1 MPPPE
6 LCHDLLVDILTR
18 LPPDDPGCLFRAS
31 LVCTAWRAL
40 LTSPEF
46 GRHYREVHRTPP
58 LLGFFENHDTV
69 TPWFAPSSPAA
80 SPFPPLFPDRRGLQV
95 LDSRHGLVL
104 LRNPIRIT
112 EEDHAVSL
120 IVWDPVGRRQWES
133 FPPPDFGSTILCDV
147 GVVVCAADDCD
158 HLGCHGSPFLVGYVG
173 TDYRSAHASVFSSET
188 NSWSPVVSCPH
199 PDVEILRGQ
208 PKPLIGNAVYFICE
222 YHPDE
227 SFILCFDLFSRKLS
241 KFDGPPIHH
250 YKHALMKTEEG
261 VLGCAS
267 MEGSLLCLWST
278 EAGPDGA
285 VAWMESRVIDLHK
298 LLPSNSFLH
307 VIGFEDRAGVYY
319 LTADYGVATVDLKS
333 GQVNKMSIIDSNIVP
348 YTSFYTPDQA
358 VEVAQEGR
366 WEEVGDKE
374 EEEADEEVE
383 QQVEKAV
390 QELFTKGSKALKDE
404 DFFGAEDC
412 KRRILEIRV
421 AHHGKLSPK
430 CRNAYHNYGCALL
443 QKALSNHDSVK
454 NTTTPSN
461 TESEIVEDLD
471 LAWKMLHVARAISEK
486 SPGSTN
492 EKYKL
497 FAALAR
503 VSVERG
509 DTNYSLIA
517 CFKAL
522 ANMEHLL
529 EPDHRH
535 IINQN
540 LHIRFAFELQSK
552 TGDAKAISLC
562 MSRVE
567 NLKKASQ
574 ALLAD
579 KGGDASATEAG
590 SENSVPAKVIEFF
603 TNKILSALE
612 EKLVDLEQ
620 AISTR
625 VSEASAGADLEA
637 AGWIFKRAK
646 LKQTSVED
654 DGSNGS
660 YGDSYGSDVDSGGS
674 YGDSYGS
681 DDDSDGSDGDSGGSD
696 VDSDGS
702 VSE

>member
-1 MPPPE
+1 MPSPE

-412 KRRILEIRV
+412 KRRILKIRV

-430 CRNAYHNYGCALL
+430 CRSAYHNYGCALL

-454 NTTTPSN
+454 NTTTQSN
-461 TESEIVEDLD
+461 TESEIVEG
-471 LAWKMLHVARAISEK
+471 MSH
-486 SPGSTN
+486 SP
-492 EKYKL
+492 
-497 FAALAR
+497 F
-503 VSVERG
+503 
-509 DTNYSLIA
+509 SLI
-517 CFKAL
+517 
-522 ANMEHLL
+522 H
-529 EPDHRH
+529 
-535 IINQN
+535 
-540 LHIRFAFELQSK
+540 
-552 TGDAKAISLC
+552 
-562 MSRVE
+562 
-567 NLKKASQ
+567 
-574 ALLAD
+574 
-579 KGGDASATEAG
+579 
-590 SENSVPAKVIEFF
+590 
-603 TNKILSALE
+603 
-612 EKLVDLEQ
+612 
-620 AISTR
+620 
-625 VSEASAGADLEA
+625 
-637 AGWIFKRAK
+637 
-646 LKQTSVED
+646 
-654 DGSNGS
+654 
-660 YGDSYGSDVDSGGS
+660 
-674 YGDSYGS
+674 
-681 DDDSDGSDGDSGGSD
+681 
-696 VDSDGS
+696 
-702 VSE
+702 